1 MGFLRNEE
9 QRQLVHSAEVFL
21 AAQSPV
27 SLQRRIRDSGAAQAM
42 DPALWQQVIDLGW
55 PAAVFSE
62 DDGGLGVGYRGMGGV
77 FQACG
82 RHLAALPLL
91 SSAVLCGS
99 LLSNAGD
106 AVQKARWLAPLIEG
120 RLALALAMDESGRHD
135 PHRIATRARLE
146 GGQWHLQGEK
156 WFVIDGLGADAFV
169 VTARLDGGAGADA
182 GAGNIGLFVMAADT
196 PGLQVQP
203 LHMADSRNYARIQLD
218 SVVLTPDALLSASP
232 DGAQTLDAALDLGR
246 ISLSAEALGIVRYAF
261 ETTLAYLKDRV
272 QFGVPIGSFQA
283 LQHRMA
289 RLYTEIELLQSCVLA
304 ALDGIDQGDVQ
315 LPQLASLAKARA
327 SDLCEKVMNEAVQL
341 HGGIGVTDALDL
353 GLYIKRARLVQQC
366 LGDGVFHRARYAR
379 LQGI

>member
-27 SLQRRIRDSGAAQAM
+27 SLQRRIRDSGVAQAM

-203 LHMADSRNYARIQLD
+203 LHMADSRNYARMQLAG
-218 SVVLTPDALLSASP
+218 VLLPADALLAACPDSAQ
-232 DGAQTLDAALDLGR
+232 ALDAALDLGR
-246 ISLSAEALGIVRYAF
+246 ICLAAEAMGLIRYAF
-261 ETTLAYLKDRV
+261 DTTLAYLKERV

-289 RLYTEIELLQSCVLA
+289 RLYTEIEMLQSCVLA
-304 ALDGIDQGDVQ
+304 ALDAIDQGDPE
-315 LPQLASLAKARA
+315 LPLLASLAKARA
-327 SDLCEKVMNEAVQL
+327 SDLCEKAMNEAVQM

-353 GLYIKRARLVQQC
+353 GLYVKRARLVQQC

-379 LQGI
+379 LRGI

>member
-27 SLQRRIRDSGAAQAM
+27 ALQRRIRDGGAAQAM
-42 DPALWQQVIDLGW
+42 DLGLWQQVIDLGW

-62 DDGGLGVGYRGMGGV
+62 DDGGLGVGYLGMGGV
-77 FQACG
+77 LEACG

-99 LLSNAGD
+99 ILRSAAD
-106 AVQKARWLAPLIEG
+106 YDQKARWLAPLIEG
-120 RLALALAMDESGRHD
+120 QLRMALALDESGRHD
-135 PHRIATRARLE
+135 PQSITTSARLDA
-146 GGQWHLQGEK
+146 GQWLLQGEK
-156 WFVIDGLGADAFV
+156 WFVIDGLGADAFIV
-169 VTARLDGGAGADA
+169 AARLEGGAGPIA
-182 GAGNIGLFVMAADT
+182 LFVVAADT

-203 LHMADSRNYARIQLD
+203 LRMADSRNYAHLA
-218 SVVLTPDALLSASP
+218 LTGVRLPPDAVLAACPDSAQ
-232 DGAQTLDAALDLGR
+232 ALDAALDLGR

-261 ETTLAYLKDRV
+261 DTTLAYLKERV

-289 RLYTEIELLQSCVLA
+289 RLYTEIEMLQSCVLA
-304 ALDGIDQGDVQ
+304 ALDAIDQNDPQ

-327 SDLCEKVMNEAVQL
+327 SDLCEKAMNEAVQM

-353 GLYIKRARLVQQC
+353 GLYVKRARLVQQC

-379 LQGI
+379 LRGI

>member
-9 QRQLVHSAEVFL
+9 QRQLVHSAEIFL

-42 DPALWQQVIDLGW
+42 DPGLWQQVIDLGW

-62 DDGGLGVGYRGMGGV
+62 DDGGLGVGYMGMGGV
-77 FQACG
+77 LEACG

-91 SSAVLCGS
+91 SSTILCGS
-99 LLSNAGD
+99 ILRSAGD
-106 AVQKARWLAPLIEG
+106 AAQKARWLVPLIEG
-120 RLALALAMDESGRHD
+120 RLRLSLALDESGRHD
-135 PHRIATRARLE
+135 PERIATVASLAA
-146 GGQWHLQGEK
+146 GQWRLQGEK
-156 WFVIDGLGADAFV
+156 WFVIDGLGADAYIV
-169 VTARLDGGAGADA
+169 AARIDGDMGK
-182 GAGNIGLFVMAADT
+182 IGLFVAAADT
-196 PGLQVQP
+196 PGLHMQS
-203 LHMADSRNYARIQLD
+203 LHMADSRNYARMQFD
-218 SVVLTPDALLSASP
+218 SVVLAPDACLSASP
-232 DGAQTLDAALDLGR
+232 DSAQALQAALDLGC

-261 ETTLAYLKDRV
+261 ETTLTYLKDRV

-304 ALDGIDQGDVQ
+304 ALDGIDQGEVH

>member
-27 SLQRRIRDSGAAQAM
+27 SLQRRIRDSAVAQAM
-42 DPALWQQVIDLGW
+42 DPGLWQQVIDLGW

-62 DDGGLGVGYRGMGGV
+62 DDGGLGVGYMGMGGV
-77 FQACG
+77 LEACG

-99 LLSNAGD
+99 ILRSAGD
-106 AVQKARWLAPLIEG
+106 AAQKDRWLAPLIEG
-120 RLALALAMDESGRHD
+120 RLRLALALDESGRHD
-135 PHRIATRARLE
+135 PESIATEARRE
-146 GGQWHLQGEK
+146 AGQWLLQGEK
-156 WFVIDGLGADAFV
+156 WFVIDAVGADAFIV
-169 VTARLDGGAGADA
+169 VARLDGGAGP
-182 GAGNIGLFVMAADT
+182 IGLFVVPADT
-196 PGLQVQP
+196 RGLHVQP
-203 LHMADSRNYARIQLD
+203 LHMADSRNYARLVLDGVQL
-218 SVVLTPDALLSASP
+218 PAEALLASGPDSA
-232 DGAQTLDAALDLGR
+232 QVLDNALDLGR
-246 ISLSAEALGIVRYAF
+246 ISLAAEALGIIRYAF
-261 ETTLAYLKDRV
+261 DTTLAYLKERV

-289 RLYTEIELLQSCVLA
+289 RLYTEIEMLHSCVVA
-304 ALDGIDQGDVQ
+304 ALDAIDQGDAQISQ

-327 SDLCEKVMNEAVQL
+327 SDLCEKAMNEAVQM

-353 GLYIKRARLVQQC
+353 GLYVKRARLVQQC

-379 LQGI
+379 LRGF